1 MTIENET
8 LREQLRALL
17 TFRLVEL
24 PPYSADPLAQARV
37 GKVLAD
43 TSGRTPVFP
52 KGEPWR

>member
-37 GKVLAD
+37 GRVLANN
-43 TSGRTPVFP
+43 SERCPVFP
-52 KGEPWR
+52 QRE